1 MQSEVAIVSGLVAQA
16 WMDETSARHALF
28 PLGKD
33 VQRASLG
40 RTVVP
45 RFQVCNSCGLRG
57 WRGLNPLFTGGWK
70 HPVREPGRDV
80 GGHGM
85 LDEIWR
91 ASPSLMRQL
100 FQDYGGVH
108 HPLVQMMAFPKAK

>member
-1 MQSEVAIVSGLVAQA
+1 MKPRQDMPFFHLERMCNELAWVGRSCQGSKYVILVACEVGV
-16 WMDETSARHALF
+16 DSIPF
-28 PLGKD
+28 
-33 VQRASLG
+33 
-40 RTVVP
+40 
-45 RFQVCNSCGLRG
+45 
-57 WRGLNPLFTGGWK
+57 FTGGWK